1 MVLSPHRILHT
12 VHIQSFHPLLNRNIP
27 TLEASCSSETPGK
40 VLGFVCFW
48 SPALAP
54 RLDCSVTIGV
64 RIGWA
69 NADGVPSLE
78 PGSSSHQ
85 FLLRD
90 TFTFCK
96 LWQSKPVH
104 SLEKRKGKKNNKTN
118 KSPCSE
124 RVDCSSRPEG
134 WLPQGNRGAGQCVP
148 YVSGYPFPDFPRTPP
163 NTVPYFV
170 PQNRFTATLSTRRCS
185 QLLLT
190 PDALSPAGKGTGGA

>member
-12 VHIQSFHPLLNRNIP
+12 VHIQSFQPLLNRNIP

-69 NADGVPSLE
+69 NVDGVPSLE

-96 LWQSKPVH
+96 LWQNKPVH
-104 SLEKRKGKKNNKTN
+104 SLEKRKEKINKNN

-134 WLPQGNRGAGQCVP
+134 WLPQGNRGGRAVCPV
-148 YVSGYPFPDFPRTPP
+148 YFRVSLPRFSQDPTK
-163 NTVPYFV
+163 YC
-170 PQNRFTATLSTRRCS
+170 TLLCTSE
-185 QLLLT
+185 
-190 PDALSPAGKGTGGA
+190 